1 MIKSTESGGDFEE
14 IIPLSNDRI
23 IGYGCEDWRQRNQ
36 SINEVDREISLVCR
50 RSGLL
55 GIHVEMDN
63 TPITTIAPETDEEY
77 ATSQLLAKLEQAVY
91 YGNKQYNPISFD
103 LTIYREGDLNKASL
117 KVNEEILNSHSG
129 HLSLSGDPTSRL
141 RERFLKAQGII
152 ESINQYKMLSLLRLD
167 TRFKLCS
174 SAEKLAAGNVLW
186 RQYQLGLASKERSK
200 ESKALLKQVLRDA
213 VALTDHKLA
222 ETKDDPVALFL
233 KYDVGVALCNLPDSG
248 PNLDID

>member
-1 MIKSTESGGDFEE
+1 MIKSTESGSDFEE

-36 SINEVDREISLVCR
+36 SINEGEREISLVCR
-50 RSGLL
+50 KSGLL

-63 TPITTIAPETDEEY
+63 TPITAIKPETDEEH

-91 YGNKQYNPISFD
+91 YGNKQFNPISFD
-103 LTIYREGDLNKASL
+103 LTLYREGNLNKASL

-129 HLSLSGDPTSRL
+129 HLSLSGDSTSRL

-152 ESINQYKMLSLLRLD
+152 ESINRYKMLGLLRLD

-174 SAEKLAAGNVLW
+174 SAEKLSAANVLW

-200 ESKALLKQVLRDA
+200 ESKTLLKQIIRDT

-222 ETKDDPVALFL
+222 ETKDDPLHLFL
-233 KYDVGVALCNLPDSG
+233 KYDVSVVLFNLPDNDS
-248 PNLDID
+248 NLDID